1 MLSKNTTNNT
11 ALKLPVIMHPRDKT
25 LQGRRTTPVSSSIR
39 RFITVP
45 RHWCLALWTISAL
58 TISQAAQSLDV
69 WPLPPETKSAHLTPP
84 DSSNSSSDD
93 HDNNA
98 QSKNQYE
105 TPFAQAEKAGVNK
118 DTFAAQLNDDNDIK
132 VLDIDKQ
139 SLANLHRQE
148 GDLWQRIRQGFAI
161 KNLESPLVDD
171 RTQWYASR
179 LSYVHRMVSRSGRY
193 LFHIVEELERR
204 HMPTEL
210 ALLPFIE
217 SAFNPQAYS
226 SAKAAGMWQF
236 IPGTGRDFNL
246 KQNIF
251 HDERRDVLASTRAAL
266 DYLQKLHNQFG
277 DWHLALAAY
286 NWGEG
291 AVARAIGRNQR
302 AGLPTDYLSLK
313 MPNETRYY
321 VPKLQAIKNL
331 IAAPENFSLTLPN
344 ISNDPYFVTITTS
357 RDIDVVLAA
366 RLAQLPLAEFKALNP
381 SFNRPV
387 IIGATK
393 PKILL
398 PFKNAEYFQANLNK
412 YDSPLASWTAVQIDK
427 REKVDVLA
435 KRLGVNSQ
443 ILRIVNNIPKGMR
456 LVAGSTVV
464 IPRALKV
471 RTDISQTIVE
481 NAKLGVEPDTKP
493 LRKVYART
501 RKHDT
506 VATLAARYGVS
517 AIRVRT
523 WNNLNS
529 NHLASGKRVL
539 LYLPAQN
546 AYKSPPKKPL
556 KFIKKRG
563 NNIG

>member
-1 MLSKNTTNNT
+1 MLSKNTTNST
-11 ALKLPVIMHPRDKT
+11 TLRPSVATGPRDST
-25 LQGRRTTPVSSSIR
+25 QRTYCATPLLSLR
-39 RFITVP
+39 LMAVP
-45 RHWCLALWTISAL
+45 RRLCLALSTLVAL
-58 TISQAAQSLDV
+58 TTSQVAQSLDV
-69 WPLPPETKSAHLTPP
+69 WPLPPETKPAHLTLP
-84 DSSNSSSDD
+84 DSSNFGGNDFN
-93 HDNNA
+93 DNHA
-98 QSKNQYE
+98 QSQNQHEIPIAQSEKNGIKNNISPYS
-105 TPFAQAEKAGVNK
+105 
-118 DTFAAQLNDDNDIK
+118 LNDDNELN

-139 SLANLHRQE
+139 SLASLRHQDEN
-148 GDLWQRIRQGFAI
+148 LWQRIRQGFAI
-161 KNLESPLVDD
+161 KDLDSPLVED
-171 RTQWYASR
+171 RTQWYAAR
-179 LSYVHRMVSRSGRY
+179 LTYVQRMVSRSGRY

-210 ALLPFIE
+210 ALLPFVE

-266 DYLQKLHNQFG
+266 DYLQKLYNQFG
-277 DWHLALAAY
+277 DWYLALAAY

-291 AVARAIGRNQR
+291 AVAKAINRNQR

-344 ISNDPYFVTITTS
+344 ISNNPYFVTITTS
-357 RDIDVVLAA
+357 RDIDVNLAA

-381 SFNRPV
+381 YFNRPV

-398 PFKNAEYFQANLNK
+398 PFKNAEYFQTNLSK

-435 KRLGVNSQ
+435 KRLGVSSQ
-443 ILRIVNNIPKGMR
+443 TLRVVNNIPKGMR

-471 RTDISQTIVE
+471 HTDISETIVE
-481 NAKLGVEPDTKP
+481 NAKLGIEPDTKP

-506 VATLAARYGVS
+506 VATLAGRYGVS

-523 WNNLNS
+523 WNNLDS
-529 NHLASGKRVL
+529 NHLVSGKRVL
-539 LYLPAQN
+539 LYLPAH
-546 AYKSPPKKPL
+546 KSATKKPI

>member
-1 MLSKNTTNNT
+1 MLSKNTTNST
-11 ALKLPVIMHPRDKT
+11 ALKLPASMDSGGKILQACDATTTFSMPLMAIPRRLCLVFCAT
-25 LQGRRTTPVSSSIR
+25 
-39 RFITVP
+39 
-45 RHWCLALWTISAL
+45 LALT
-58 TISQAAQSLDV
+58 TSQAALSVDV
-69 WPLPPETKSAHLTPP
+69 WPLPSEAKPATLP
-84 DSSNSSSDD
+84 DSSALNNGDFGG
-93 HDNNA
+93 NNA
-98 QSKNQYE
+98 QPQNQQEAQSK
-105 TPFAQAEKAGVNK
+105 TTDTSK
-118 DTFAAQLNDDNDIK
+118 DYTTSYPLNDDNELK
-132 VLDIDKQ
+132 VLDVDKQ
-139 SLANLHRQE
+139 SLSSLRGE
-148 GDLWQRIRQGFAI
+148 DEDLWQRIRQGFAI
-161 KNLESPLVDD
+161 KNLDSPLVED
-171 RTQWYASR
+171 RTQWYAAR
-179 LSYVHRMVSRSGRY
+179 LAYVQRMVSRSGRY

-210 ALLPFIE
+210 ALLPFVE

-266 DYLQKLHNQFG
+266 DYLQKLYSQFG
-277 DWHLALAAY
+277 DWYLALAAY

-291 AVARAIGRNQR
+291 AVAKAINRNQR

-344 ISNDPYFVTITTS
+344 ISNNPYFVTLTTS
-357 RDIDVVLAA
+357 RDIDVSLAA

-398 PFKNAEYFQANLNK
+398 PFKNAEYFQENLSK
-412 YDSPLASWTAVQIDK
+412 YDNPLASWTAVQIDK

-435 KRLGVNSQ
+435 KRLGVSSQ
-443 ILRIVNNIPKGMR
+443 TLRIVNNIPKGMR
-456 LVAGSTVV
+456 LVAGSTIV

-471 RTDISQTIVE
+471 RTDISEAIVE
-481 NAKLGVEPDTKP
+481 NAKLGIEPDTKP

-506 VATLAARYGVS
+506 VATLAARYGVP
-517 AIRVRT
+517 AIRIRT
-523 WNNLNS
+523 WNNLKS
-529 NHLASGKRVL
+529 NHLVLGKPIL
-539 LYLPAQN
+539 LYLPAH
-546 AYKSPPKKPL
+546 KPVTKKPPR
-556 KFIKKRG
+556 FIKKRG

>member
-1 MLSKNTTNNT
+1 MLSKNTTNST
-11 ALKLPVIMHPRDKT
+11 ALKLPAFIYPKGKILQLCGMAAT
-25 LQGRRTTPVSSSIR
+25 LSRQLIAIPHHLCLVLCATLAFTTSQPAR
-39 RFITVP
+39 
-45 RHWCLALWTISAL
+45 SA
-58 TISQAAQSLDV
+58 DV
-69 WPLPPETKSAHLTPP
+69 WPLPPEVKPAAALPESPDLNNGDFSDNHVSPQHQAPSEKLNTEKDHAASYPLN
-84 DSSNSSSDD
+84 DSS
-93 HDNNA
+93 
-98 QSKNQYE
+98 E
-105 TPFAQAEKAGVNK
+105 
-118 DTFAAQLNDDNDIK
+118 LK
-132 VLDIDKQ
+132 VLDVDKQ
-139 SLANLHRQE
+139 SLSSLRGQE
-148 GDLWQRIRQGFAI
+148 EDLWQRIRQGFAI

-171 RTQWYASR
+171 RTQWYAAR
-179 LSYVHRMVSRSGRY
+179 LTYVQRMVSRSGRY

-210 ALLPFIE
+210 ALLPFVE

-266 DYLQKLHNQFG
+266 DYLQKLYSQFG
-277 DWHLALAAY
+277 DWYLALAAY

-291 AVARAIGRNQR
+291 AVAKAINRNQR

-331 IAAPENFSLTLPN
+331 IATPESFSLTLPN
-344 ISNDPYFVTITTS
+344 ISNNPYFVTLTTS
-357 RDIDVVLAA
+357 RDIDVSLAA

-398 PFKNAEYFQANLNK
+398 PFKNAEYFQENLSK
-412 YDSPLASWTAVQIDK
+412 YDSPLTSWTAVQIDR
-427 REKVDVLA
+427 REKVDTLA
-435 KRLGVNSQ
+435 KRLGVSSQ
-443 ILRIVNNIPKGMR
+443 TLRIVNNIPKGMR
-456 LVAGSTVV
+456 LVAGSTIV
-464 IPRALKV
+464 IPRTVKV
-471 RTDISQTIVE
+471 RTDISETIVE
-481 NAKLGVEPDTKP
+481 NAKLRIEPDTKP

-506 VATLAARYGVS
+506 VTTLAARYGVS
-517 AIRVRT
+517 AIRVRA
-523 WNNLNS
+523 WNNLKGD
-529 NHLASGKRVL
+529 HLVSGKPIL
-539 LYLPAQN
+539 LYLPAHK
-546 AYKSPPKKPL
+546 AATKKTAKIYKKAWK
-556 KFIKKRG
+556 
-563 NNIG
+563 